1 MVKVI
6 VLGKNGM
13 LGSAFFSA
21 FEKDNRFDITGYD
34 RSDFDMTNFDRLGE
48 VILDSSADFVIN
60 CVGYTAVDQCES
72 DEDEAFLLNCDL
84 CAKLAEF
91 CNEAGSTLIH
101 FSTDYVFDGENSNG
115 YEEDALVDP
124 INIYGESKLAGERLV
139 VQNAGSHVIVRTSWL
154 FGKCGKNFVDT
165 IIGLAKT
172 RKEIKVVDDQIG
184 SPTYTADL
192 AKAIFKLAEITMA
205 KPVKD
210 IYHISNNGKVSWY
223 EYTRRIL
230 EYAHI
235 ADVKVTPI
243 TSEELDRPAKRPKMS
258 ALNNSRYQKT
268 THDKM
273 RDYNE
278 ALQEYLIK

>member
-124 INIYGESKLAGERLV
+124 INIYGESKACGENEIV
-139 VQNAGSHVIVRTSWL
+139 ENCVDYYIVRTSWL
-154 FGKCGKNFVDT
+154 FGPNGKNFVDT
-165 IIGLAKT
+165 ML
-172 RKEIKVVDDQIG
+172 RLSLERDELNVVSDQIG
-184 SPTYTADL
+184 SPTYTLDL
-192 AKAIFKLAEITMA
+192 VASVIENFIVNDE
-205 KPVKD
+205 KPEFGV
-210 IYHISNNGKVSWY
+210 YHITNSDTCSWY
-223 EYTRRIL
+223 DFACEIFRVTKNNIL
-230 EYAHI
+230 
-235 ADVKVTPI
+235 VNPI
-243 TSEELDRPAKRPKMS
+243 TSEDFPTPAKRPRYSVLINTKLYLPLPTWED
-258 ALNNSRYQKT
+258 ALERY
-268 THDKM
+268 
-273 RDYNE
+273 
-278 ALQEYLIK
+278 LG